1 MTTRYRTALIKW
13 ATVPSLAWLQIPIGQ
28 NGTIDR
34 TDDLVGQPL
43 CLPVSVAI
51 DRRLARGSGQSDHVT
66 PHRLVRS
73 AVARRDAELD
83 WRRGL
88 EPVLVSAGFFVIGG
102 YIMARTMSSRTWSC
116 RDAGRF
122 VARRYCRLVLP
133 FLAAMVL
140 AIGARAAG
148 RGWLP
153 ERVVDHPATW
163 DQVLAH
169 IVLLQD
175 ILGYQSLS
183 AGFWFVAIDFQLGLI
198 YVALLCLRD
207 FAAWLSGGGA
217 GERANGLL
225 LAAGCVLAAPAMFV
239 FNLDPRWDVW
249 AIYFFGQFFLGV
261 MVYEGLKST
270 ASAIGFGLY
279 VALTAA
285 ALAFAWRW
293 QLATALAI
301 AVVLFSAGKLALT
314 QRWPRSRLIARLGL
328 TSYSLFLVHFPVL
341 VLVSTIWSRLGCA
354 TVTSAVVAS
363 VAAYVASLAA
373 AEVFYRL
380 VESPTLALATRI
392 GRSRPAPVSL
402 ATRESGS
409 AV

>member
-1 MTTRYRTALIKW
+1 MARLTGRMTSSDNLSAPHSRLPLIDAL
-13 ATVPSLAWLQIPIGQ
+13 
-28 NGTIDR
+28 R
-34 TDDLVGQPL
+34 
-43 CLPVSVAI
+43 
-51 DRRLARGSGQSDHVT
+51 
-66 PHRLVRS
+66 
-73 AVARRDAELD
+73 AVAANLIAWHHIDLYGPLSHVATPSSPSWTSDVAWNLS
-83 WRRGL
+83 WA
-88 EPVLVSAGFFVIGG
+88 VQVFFVIGG
-102 YIMARTMSSRTWSC
+102 YIMARTMSSRRWSC

-169 IVLLQD
+169 FVLLQD

-198 YVALLCLRD
+198 YVALLCLRE
-207 FAAWLSGGGA
+207 FVAWLSAESA
-217 GERANGLL
+217 GERANWLL

-239 FNLDPRWDVW
+239 FNLDARLDVW

-261 MVYEGLKST
+261 MVYEGRKST

-279 VALTAA
+279 VALTVA

-293 QLATALAI
+293 QLATALTV
-301 AVVLFSAGKLALT
+301 AVVLFSAGKLAWM

-341 VLVSTIWSRLGCA
+341 VFVATIWARLGYT

-373 AEVFYRL
+373 AELFYRL

-392 GRSRPAPVSL
+392 GRSRLAPASL

-409 AV
+409 PV

>member
-1 MTTRYRTALIKW
+1 
-13 ATVPSLAWLQIPIGQ
+13 
-28 NGTIDR
+28 
-34 TDDLVGQPL
+34 
-43 CLPVSVAI
+43 
-51 DRRLARGSGQSDHVT
+51 
-66 PHRLVRS
+66 
-73 AVARRDAELD
+73 
-83 WRRGL
+83 
-88 EPVLVSAGFFVIGG
+88 
-102 YIMARTMSSRTWSC
+102 MARTMSSRPWNC

-122 VARRYCRLVLP
+122 VQRRYCRLVLP
-133 FLAAMVL
+133 FLAAMVM
-140 AIGARAAG
+140 AIVARAAG

-169 IVLLQD
+169 FVLLQD

-198 YVALLCLRD
+198 FVALLCLRD
-207 FAAWLSGGGA
+207 FVARRSGGRA
-217 GERANGLL
+217 GERANWML
-225 LAAGCVLAAPAMFV
+225 LATGWMLAAAAMFV
-239 FNLDPRWDVW
+239 FNLDRRLDVW
-249 AIYFFGQFFLGV
+249 AIYFFGQFFMGV

-270 ASAIGFGLY
+270 ASARWFGLY

-285 ALAFAWRW
+285 ALALAWRW

-314 QRWPRSRLIARLGL
+314 ERWPQNRLIARLGL

-341 VLVSTIWSRLGCA
+341 VFVSTIWSRLGYS

-363 VAAYVASLAA
+363 VASYIASLAA
-373 AEVFYRL
+373 AELFYRL
-380 VESPTLALATRI
+380 VESPALALASRS
-392 GRSRPAPVSL
+392 GRSRLASESL

-409 AV
+409 PA

>member
-1 MTTRYRTALIKW
+1 MTGQMTSSDNLSAPQSRLPLIDAL
-13 ATVPSLAWLQIPIGQ
+13 
-28 NGTIDR
+28 R
-34 TDDLVGQPL
+34 
-43 CLPVSVAI
+43 
-51 DRRLARGSGQSDHVT
+51 
-66 PHRLVRS
+66 
-73 AVARRDAELD
+73 AVAATLITWHHIDLYGPLSHVATPSWISDVAWNLSCA
-83 WRRGL
+83 
-88 EPVLVSAGFFVIGG
+88 VQVFFVIGG
-102 YIMARTMSSRTWSC
+102 YIMARTMSSRPWNC

-140 AIGARAAG
+140 AIAARAAG

-169 IVLLQD
+169 FVLLQD

-198 YVALLCLRD
+198 YVALLCLRE
-207 FAAWLSGGGA
+207 FVPWRSGGGA
-217 GERANGLL
+217 GERANWLL
-225 LAAGCVLAAPAMFV
+225 VATGCVLAAAAMFV
-239 FNLDPRWDVW
+239 FNLDSRLDVW
-249 AIYFFGQFFLGV
+249 AIYFFGQFFMGV
-261 MVYEGLKST
+261 MVYEGLKSRG
-270 ASAIGFGLY
+270 SAILFGLY

-285 ALAFAWRW
+285 ALALAWRW

-301 AVVLFSAGKLALT
+301 AVVLFSASKLALME
-314 QRWPRSRLIARLGL
+314 RWPRNRLIARLGL

-341 VLVSTIWSRLGCA
+341 VFVSTIWSRLGYS

-373 AEVFYRL
+373 AELFYRL
-380 VESPTLALATRI
+380 VETPAVALATRS
-392 GRSRPAPVSL
+392 GRSRLARVPL

-409 AV
+409 PV